1 MMLNHNLR
9 ELRSPAPHSLLG
21 IVVLPLPFMWAME
34 SRYYLLGL
42 GKRKSFGGLRMKYSS
57 VPRPQPLPGESL
69 RAMEGG
75 SSIWSLSGLGLFRPR
90 YRGSLWIKICRVDE
104 QARWRGFSG
113 LETRREAANHPL
125 ARAHSCQACLSP
137 TGPRVLKWVRR
148 HPDWKEKF

>member
-1 MMLNHNLR
+1 MGNRWHTTTPMMVNHNLR

-104 QARWRGFSG
+104 QACWRGFSG
-113 LETRREAANHPL
+113 LETRREAANHPPGTCPL
-125 ARAHSCQACLSP
+125 LPSVPESHRAQSS
-137 TGPRVLKWVRR
+137 
-148 HPDWKEKF
+148 